1 MNICIIPARGG
12 SKRIPKKNIKLFHGK
27 PLIAYSIE
35 NAKKAKIF
43 DTIVVSTDSEEIAKI
58 AKNLDVEVQIRPAH
72 LANDTAGIGEVV
84 EYVLSEYKGY
94 EYMCMLL
101 ATAPLLDYKYLIKA
115 YEALKNSDAVYA
127 ISVVEFEYP
136 IFRAFEIVNNR
147 IKMFWPQNYFKR
159 SQELPTAYRDAGAFS
174 FTALK
179 RKPKSNIVFSE
190 DALPIILPKYMGVD
204 IDTIEDFE
212 MAELIYEGIKRRE

>member
-35 NAKKAKIF
+35 NAKKAEIF
-43 DTIVVSTDSEEIAKI
+43 DTIVVSTDSEEIAKT
-58 AKNLDVEVQIRPAH
+58 AKQYGAEVQIRPAH

-101 ATAPLLDYKYLIKA
+101 ATAPLLDYRYLIKA
-115 YEALKNSDAVYA
+115 YEALKNSDAVYV
-127 ISVVEFEYP
+127 ISAVEFEYP

-212 MAELIYEGIKRRE
+212 MAELIYEGMKRRE

>member
-179 RKPKSNIVFSE
+179 RKSKSNIVFSE

-212 MAELIYEGIKRRE
+212 MAELIYEGMKRRE

>member
-58 AKNLDVEVQIRPAH
+58 AKNLDVEVQMRPAH

-101 ATAPLLDYKYLIKA
+101 ATAPLLDYRYLIKA
-115 YEALKNSDAVYA
+115 YEALKNSDAVYV
-127 ISVVEFEYP
+127 ISAVEFEYP

-212 MAELIYEGIKRRE
+212 MAELIYEGMKRRE

>member
-212 MAELIYEGIKRRE
+212 MAELIYEGMKRRE

>member
-35 NAKKAKIF
+35 NAKKAEIF
-43 DTIVVSTDSEEIAKI
+43 DTIVVSTDSEEIAKT
-58 AKNLDVEVQIRPAH
+58 AKQYGAEVQIRPAH

-84 EYVLSEYKGY
+84 EHVLSEYKGY

-136 IFRAFEIVNNR
+136 IFRAFEIINNR

-159 SQELPTAYRDAGAFS
+159 SQDLPKAYRDAGAFS
-174 FTALK
+174 FTALN

>member
-1 MNICIIPARGG
+1 MNLCIIPTRGG

-58 AKNLDVEVQIRPAH
+58 AKNLDVEVQMRPAH

-212 MAELIYEGIKRRE
+212 MAELIYEGMKRRE

>member
-35 NAKKAKIF
+35 NAKKAEIF
-43 DTIVVSTDSEEIAKI
+43 DTIVVSTDSEEIAKT
-58 AKNLDVEVQIRPAH
+58 AKQYGAEVQIRPAH

-101 ATAPLLDYKYLIKA
+101 ATAPLLDYRYLIKA

-127 ISVVEFEYP
+127 ISAVEFEYP

-212 MAELIYEGIKRRE
+212 MAELIYEGMKRRE

>member
-35 NAKKAKIF
+35 NAKKAEIF
-43 DTIVVSTDSEEIAKI
+43 DTIVVSTDSEEIAKTAI
-58 AKNLDVEVQIRPAH
+58 QYGAEVQIRPAH
-72 LANDTAGIGEVV
+72 LANDMAGIGEVV

-101 ATAPLLDYKYLIKA
+101 ATAPLLDYRYLIKA
-115 YEALKNSDAVYA
+115 YEKLKNSDAVYA
-127 ISVVEFEYP
+127 ISAVEFEYP
-136 IFRAFEIVNNR
+136 IFRGFEIVNNR

-159 SQELPTAYRDAGAFS
+159 SQDLPKAYRDAGAFS

-190 DALPIILPKYMGVD
+190 DALPVILPKYMGVD

-212 MAELIYEGIKRRE
+212 MAELIYEGMKRRE

>member
-1 MNICIIPARGG
+1 M
-12 SKRIPKKNIKLFHGK
+12 
-27 PLIAYSIE
+27 
-35 NAKKAKIF
+35 
-43 DTIVVSTDSEEIAKI
+43 
-58 AKNLDVEVQIRPAH
+58 RPAH

-212 MAELIYEGIKRRE
+212 MAELIYEGMKRRE

>member
-58 AKNLDVEVQIRPAH
+58 AKNLDVEVQMRPAH

-136 IFRAFEIVNNR
+136 IFRAFEIVSNR

-212 MAELIYEGIKRRE
+212 MAELIYEGMKRRE

>member
-204 IDTIEDFE
+204 IDTI
-212 MAELIYEGIKRRE
+212 

>member
-35 NAKKAKIF
+35 NAKKAEIF
-43 DTIVVSTDSEEIAKI
+43 DTIVVSTDSEEIAKTAI
-58 AKNLDVEVQIRPAH
+58 QYGADVQMRPAH

-84 EYVLSEYKGY
+84 EHVLSEYKGY

-136 IFRAFEIVNNR
+136 IFRAFEIVDNR

-159 SQELPTAYRDAGAFS
+159 SQDLPKAYRDAGAFS

>member
-1 MNICIIPARGG
+1 MNICIIQARGG

-58 AKNLDVEVQIRPAH
+58 AKNLDVEVQMRPAH